1 MRKDKQENGDKERED
16 TITLGNEDIQN
27 DNPSSS
33 NVSEET
39 QPTNLT
45 IGNREKEKS
54 IITNTVKKIS
64 VQVMLKNIWYYSR
77 FP

>member
-1 MRKDKQENGDKERED
+1 VRKDKQENGDKERED

-54 IITNTVKKIS
+54 IITNTVKEFS

>member
-54 IITNTVKKIS
+54 IITNTVKEFS

>member
-1 MRKDKQENGDKERED
+1 VRKDKQENGDKERED

>member
-1 MRKDKQENGDKERED
+1 VRKDKQENGDKERED

-54 IITNTVKKIS
+54 IITNTVKKFS